1 MVGRPC
7 GVRYALILRHFQ
19 PKTKLRAYANPARLG
34 TVHHNGLADASGSA
48 HGESL
53 ARSRTGWPP
62 TAPLRGY
69 PGDHPHPPHP
79 ALRAGIAGCFGGGG
93 LGHHRHRQ
101 CPANPLERL
110 REDTV
115 ARLHERLD
123 LLAVYG
129 DNGQRTVLAVV
140 DRVDTSA
147 EQMLRESLGELS
159 ATTQLELLDRQTYDT
174 LQRLVEA
181 GIVSLNKTA
190 ARTLH
195 QSSAQ
200 SRQRSEARNRWLAEA
215 RKQFEE
221 AARKRRMAGVLAEG
235 GFPVEAV
242 APLREAVELGLHAL
256 GRALGEE
263 SGESLSL
270 GFIESRLVTDGLAPS
285 EAPTLVA
292 RLREGLNGGGEPAA
306 RKLSEDGN
314 QLLDHA
320 AEALDRMALRG

>member
-93 LGHHRHRQ
+93 LGHHRQ

-147 EQMLRESLGELS
+147 EQMLR
-159 ATTQLELLDRQTYDT
+159 
-174 LQRLVEA
+174 
-181 GIVSLNKTA
+181 
-190 ARTLH
+190 
-195 QSSAQ
+195 
-200 SRQRSEARNRWLAEA
+200 
-215 RKQFEE
+215 
-221 AARKRRMAGVLAEG
+221 
-235 GFPVEAV
+235 
-242 APLREAVELGLHAL
+242 
-256 GRALGEE
+256 
-263 SGESLSL
+263 
-270 GFIESRLVTDGLAPS
+270 ESRLVTDGLAPS